1 MYENY
6 RKIVIIIL
14 TSVNL
19 SFVSY
24 PAFAYL
30 DPGTLGLIFSFL
42 VGGISFIIL
51 KIKVIY
57 TSIKK
62 FFIKIIYKK

>member
-1 MYENY
+1 MYKY
-6 RKIVIIIL
+6 YKKIGISIL

-19 SFVSY
+19 ILISY

-30 DPGTLGLIFSFL
+30 DPGTLGLIFSFV

-62 FFIKIIYKK
+62 MFMKIIHKK

>member
-1 MYENY
+1 MYKY
-6 RKIVIIIL
+6 YKKIGISIL

-19 SFVSY
+19 ILISY

-30 DPGTLGLIFSFL
+30 DPGTLGLIFSFV

-62 FFIKIIYKK
+62 IFMKIIHKK